1 MTLND
6 FFGNLDHVSR
16 HMNTAGGLWQLA
28 VLSGGFGVAWLLARA
43 ARDRVPDNLAPGRWK
58 VAAGGFNRLAF
69 PVIALCLVWIGKIV
83 LARLY
88 TVSLLNIALPLLAS
102 FAAIRAIVYL
112 IRHLIPPSPTL
123 KASERIIAYVMWALV
138 ALYLTGL
145 LGEVEA
151 AMNDIAFTVGRQRI
165 TLFMILTGLFT
176 IAITVLV
183 AVMLSRMIE
192 ERIMRAETINLSLRL
207 VFAKLVQALA
217 IFVAVLVAL
226 PLVGIDVTV
235 LSVFG
240 GALGVGLGFG
250 LQKVASNYVSGFII
264 LIERSIRVGDF
275 VTVDNRQGKVT
286 SINGRYTVVSSL
298 DGAEALIPNETLITS
313 TVINHTFRNG
323 LVLVKMPVTVA
334 YESDLDEVNR
344 ILLAA
349 AGAQPRVLAEP
360 GAAVQIR
367 NLGESGIELDLL
379 FWIADPDLGQG
390 ALKSDIYRSTWTGFK
405 RAGIDLPFPQQVVHL
420 KTANTPELDLNAR

>member
-6 FFGNLDHVSR
+6 FFGNLDHIVH
-16 HMNTAGGLWQLA
+16 HMNSAAGWWQLA
-28 VLSGGFGVAWLLARA
+28 VLGGGFGVAWLLARA

-58 VAAGGFNRLAF
+58 VAAGGFDRLAF
-69 PVIALCLVWIGKIV
+69 PLIALTLVWIGKLV

-88 TVSLLNIALPLLAS
+88 TVSLLNLALPLLAS

-112 IRHLIPPSPTL
+112 IRHLAPPSAVL
-123 KASERIIAYVMWALV
+123 KASERIIAYMAWAIV

-151 AMNDIAFTVGRQRI
+151 GLNDIAFMVGRQRI
-165 TLFMILTGLFT
+165 TLFMVLTGLFT
-176 IAITVLV
+176 IAITLLI
-183 AVMLSRMIE
+183 AVTLSRLLE
-192 ERIMRAETINLSLRL
+192 ERIMRAETINLSLRM
-207 VFAKLVQALA
+207 VFSKLAQALA
-217 IFVAVLVAL
+217 LFIAVLVAL

-250 LQKVASNYVSGFII
+250 LQKVASNYASGFII
-264 LIERSIRVGDF
+264 LLERSIRVGDF
-275 VTVDNRQGKVT
+275 VTVDSRQGKVT

-323 LVLVKMPVTVA
+323 QVLVKMPLTIA
-334 YESDLDEVNR
+334 YDSDLDRASR
-344 ILLAA
+344 ILLESAQ
-349 AGAQPRVLAEP
+349 AQPRVLKDP
-360 GAAVQIR
+360 GAGVQIR
-367 NLGESGIELDLL
+367 NLGDNGIELDLL
-379 FWIADPDLGQG
+379 FWIGDPDQGQG
-390 ALKSDIYRSTWTGFK
+390 ALKSDIYRAALARFREG
-405 RAGIDLPFPQQVVHL
+405 GIELPFPQHVVHL
-420 KTANTPELDLNAR
+420 KTANSPESDVNVR